1 MSRIQEFFV
10 EEAEECMRALRD
22 ELSND
27 EPDPIV
33 LYRSARQLRG
43 SAQVARYGG
52 LAGDATELEEL
63 LKGVARGDA
72 SWDEETE
79 GRVRTA
85 LRSLEEEVEGVREGR
100 VQPDPEEREP
110 REDPASGEQTAV
122 EVVPIETLEYQGAA
136 ALERALT
143 LREAVE
149 EAAGEEAPS
158 AVVAELFDLIR
169 LGTR

>member
-10 EEAEECMRALRD
+10 EEAGECLRALRD
-22 ELSND
+22 ALSGD

-52 LAGDATELEEL
+52 VAGDAMELEEL

-72 SWDEETE
+72 EWDDEVED
-79 GRVRTA
+79 RVRSS
-85 LRSLEEEVEGVREGR
+85 LSSLEEEVMGVREGR
-100 VQPDPEEREP
+100 IQPDPEEREP
-110 REDPASGEQTAV
+110 REAPGGEERAPV
-122 EVVPIETLEYQGAA
+122 EVVPVETLEYRGAA

-149 EAAGEEAPS
+149 DPDGDPGP
-158 AVVAELFDLIR
+158 VVAELFDLIR